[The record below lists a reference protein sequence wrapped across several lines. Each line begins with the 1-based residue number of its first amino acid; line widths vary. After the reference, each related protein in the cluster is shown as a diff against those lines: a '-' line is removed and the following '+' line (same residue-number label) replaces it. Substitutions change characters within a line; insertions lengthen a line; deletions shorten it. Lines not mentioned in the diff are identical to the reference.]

1 MPKWK
6 IAAFEVIVPWPA
18 VYSQAHWWAR
28 LTPERCVKC
37 FHLIIMNSRNSKF
50 CLRNRSE
57 LGAQKGTHDEAIWL
71 VIEKIYLCYHWS
83 HSTMYQKWVMTNTLA
98 FIYDEVSIS
107 DEFLNFILYFTYS
120 EIYFIGVC
128 ICEFWQMQSHVT
140 LTKINHKDRE
150 MSSCLQKFLCAF
162 NL

>member
-1 MPKWK
+1 
-6 IAAFEVIVPWPA
+6 
-18 VYSQAHWWAR
+18 
-28 LTPERCVKC
+28 
-37 FHLIIMNSRNSKF
+37 
-50 CLRNRSE
+50 
-57 LGAQKGTHDEAIWL
+57 
-71 VIEKIYLCYHWS
+71 
-83 HSTMYQKWVMTNTLA
+83 MYQKWVVNDFNTLA

-120 EIYFIGVC
+120 EIYFIGIC
-128 ICEFWQMQSHVT
+128 IYEFWQMQSHVT